1 MKSALSLALSLYLLL
16 LTGSWRCWAQAEPQL
31 TKPSP
36 ERQHLHYFVGT
47 WQIEWETLPGPMTGA
62 GGKVMVTD
70 HNEILGD
77 FFVVFHREGRGP
89 RGSGKEI
96 GILGYDP
103 TRKIYTY
110 ENFSDDGD
118 VGRATATISGDTWVV
133 LAPATDNCQKVG
145 DNFKERFTIKEVS
158 PISYTFINEISVDGG
173 PWTKIEQGKA
183 AKK

>member
-36 ERQHLHYFVGT
+36 ERQHLHYFVGI

-77 FFVVFHREGRGP
+77 FLWYSTVKDEVPGDPEKRLASWDMTQRER
-89 RGSGKEI
+89 SI
-96 GILGYDP
+96 P
-103 TRKIYTY
+103 TRTSAMTEMSVEPRLPSREIH
-110 ENFSDDGD
+110 GLCWHP
-118 VGRATATISGDTWVV
+118 RPTI
-133 LAPATDNCQKVG
+133 
-145 DNFKERFTIKEVS
+145 
-158 PISYTFINEISVDGG
+158 
-173 PWTKIEQGKA
+173 
-183 AKK
+183 AKR